1 MNEPWLTKRE
11 VAAMTHSE
19 QRCGDRVI
27 VYRCPKHGYTT
38 QANPVGEDARCGV
51 MVNRTPGE
59 TCYELVEGPW
69 DAVIQ
74 EADCTPADTEGGER
88 LPACGGTGLLA
99 AMSPERHGMDEISRC
114 PACYGTGKQ
123 RPAAGDT
130 GASSAASKD
139 PS

>member
-1 MNEPWLTKRE
+1 MNHHKE
-11 VAAMTHSE
+11 VPMTHSE

-88 LPACGGTGLLA
+88 CPACGGTGLLA

-114 PACYGTGKQ
+114 PAVTSRCSGFV
-123 RPAAGDT
+123 R
-130 GASSAASKD
+130 SSH
-139 PS
+139 PPTTEN